1 MLAIDLWEI
10 NGFSLEIWLLA
21 LSCFFVCFWNWFLT
35 IFFLPMGGR
44 VSVIGKGYV
53 QHALSLIEYAT
64 HLCAWLLAFCFH
76 YSSSATFLSSLFN
89 APAPNEACQ
98 SLCVFFVLCSVKS
111 DTAASR
117 GRALEGEDCALRSW
131 RPGCFV
137 PSFLSQV
144 TSFALSLSL
153 PPLCLSACLSVV
165 CKFRFGSMPQAL
177 SHFYSTHTHRL
188 HRHPAIRC
196 TCTHSS
202 NTVHVLRCR
211 R

>member
-1 MLAIDLWEI
+1 MRL
-10 NGFSLEIWLLA
+10 
-21 LSCFFVCFWNWFLT
+21 
-35 IFFLPMGGR
+35 IF
-44 VSVIGKGYV
+44 
-53 QHALSLIEYAT
+53 
-64 HLCAWLLAFCFH
+64 
-76 YSSSATFLSSLFN
+76 
-89 APAPNEACQ
+89 APNESCK
-98 SLCVFFVLCSVKS
+98 SLCVFFVLCSVKSDVKS

-177 SHFYSTHTHRL
+177 SHTDCIDIQPSDALALTLQRPCTSSDVDDNSCNYMHTYSHARIGKNRKNRSESGLTDATISHTLGTTMRSGKRERWATISL
-188 HRHPAIRC
+188 LALIQTRKW
-196 TCTHSS
+196 
-202 NTVHVLRCR
+202 
-211 R
+211 